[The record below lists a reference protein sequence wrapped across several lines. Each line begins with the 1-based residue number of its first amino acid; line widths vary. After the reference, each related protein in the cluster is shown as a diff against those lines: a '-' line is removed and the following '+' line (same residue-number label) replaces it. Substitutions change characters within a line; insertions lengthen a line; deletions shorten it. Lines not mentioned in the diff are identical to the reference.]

1 MDGTYSEFYNLLFDI
16 EKSGKML
23 VFILLR
29 LTEKKKTKKYIQNIK
44 GILEQ
49 NFCFVRVC
57 SLK

>member
-49 NFCFVRVC
+49 NFYFVRVY